1 MVKCAVKKTGEGAYD
16 VNCDATTS
24 RSNSASVIGMPGV
37 TPVNPATATA
47 VTASTT
53 ANAVAANAAKANA
66 AAAQAAAAQAAAA
79 QAATG
84 AAAAPAA
91 ANANAAKAKAKAQ
104 HQNLIKQI
112 PSASKTLKPISS
124 TSVLQKIPNVTNV
137 PVNAATNAVI
147 KETKDM
153 VKKEADAQRAA
164 QEAAKAAIMNGGRR
178 TKRQPK
184 HTKRKQTKRKQTKRG
199 KNTKRK

>member
-66 AAAQAAAAQAAAA
+66 AAAQAAAAQAA
-79 QAATG
+79 TG
-84 AAAAPAA
+84 AAA

>member
-1 MVKCAVKKTGEGAYD
+1 MVKCSVKGEKGDYD
-16 VNCDATTS
+16 VNCDASTN
-24 RSNSASVIGMPGV
+24 RSNSASVRDMQGV
-37 TPVNPATATA
+37 TPVAPAAVA
-47 VTASTT
+47 VTA
-53 ANAVAANAAKANA
+53 NAATEKKALNNA
-66 AAAQAAAAQAAAA
+66 E
-79 QAATG
+79 
-84 AAAAPAA
+84 
-91 ANANAAKAKAKAQ
+91 AAKAKANANTEAAKAKANANTEAAKAKANSNTEAAKAKAL

-137 PVNAATNAVI
+137 PVNAATNAAI

-178 TKRQPK
+178 TKRSKRTKRK
-184 HTKRKQTKRKQTKRG
+184 HTKRKHTKRTQTKR
-199 KNTKRK
+199 NRKA

>member
-53 ANAVAANAAKANA
+53 ANAVAANAAKAN
-66 AAAQAAAAQAAAA
+66 AAAAQAAAA

>member
-1 MVKCAVKKTGEGAYD
+1 MVKCSVKGEKGDYD
-16 VNCDATTS
+16 VNCNAST
-24 RSNSASVIGMPGV
+24 NSSSSSSVTGIHVV
-37 TPVNPATATA
+37 TPVAPAAVA
-47 VTASTT
+47 VTA
-53 ANAVAANAAKANA
+53 NAATEKKALNNA
-66 AAAQAAAAQAAAA
+66 E
-79 QAATG
+79 
-84 AAAAPAA
+84 
-91 ANANAAKAKAKAQ
+91 AAKAKANANTEAAKAKAL

-153 VKKEADAQRAA
+153 VTKEADAQRAA

-178 TKRQPK
+178 TKRSKRTKRK
-184 HTKRKQTKRKQTKRG
+184 HTKRKHTQRKHTKR
-199 KNTKRK
+199 NRKA

>member
-84 AAAAPAA
+84 AAA